1 MGAAT
6 ARMFAEAGANLVL
19 AARGK
24 KNLDAM
30 AEELRGKTRV
40 EIFAMDVTD
49 ANACADLL
57 KKADYEF
64 GRIDILVNNAGY
76 HKRGSFESVSA
87 EDLGAMIDVNLKAPI
102 VLSRLALPF
111 LRDHGGGVI
120 VNVASLAGRTP
131 LPGSVAYSASKF
143 GLRTFALALADELSD
158 DSVKLAIVS
167 PGPIDTLSIM
177 DQLDNVS
184 ELTLSQ
190 PMSTAEDVAQA
201 ILDICG
207 NNVREQ
213 CMPALSGY
221 LMTMTYVM
229 PWLRRIVRPFFQ
241 KKGMRV
247 KAKLK
252 AAAKAV
258 ANENA

>member
-120 VNVASLAGRTP
+120 V
-131 LPGSVAYSASKF
+131 
-143 GLRTFALALADELSD
+143 
-158 DSVKLAIVS
+158 
-167 PGPIDTLSIM
+167 
-177 DQLDNVS
+177 
-184 ELTLSQ
+184 
-190 PMSTAEDVAQA
+190 
-201 ILDICG
+201 
-207 NNVREQ
+207 
-213 CMPALSGY
+213 
-221 LMTMTYVM
+221 
-229 PWLRRIVRPFFQ
+229 
-241 KKGMRV
+241 
-247 KAKLK
+247 
-252 AAAKAV
+252 
-258 ANENA
+258 